1 MIDFVLILIMPL
13 TENLPKP
20 LAKLNGK
27 PILHYVLNHLKDFDV
42 KKVTVSVGY
51 QSHKIIHYLSS
62 QTFPWKTEISDAGD
76 VDIIYRI
83 IKVFENS
90 KINGL
95 VVGVSGGVDS
105 ALTSTLCAETGK
117 KLICIEMPIKQED
130 AQISRAK
137 KHIEWLKSKY
147 SNVTSIIINLD
158 STYNTF
164 VDSLPKSES
173 DKHDLSLANTRSRL
187 RMVTLYYF
195 AALNNFIVAG
205 TGNKVEDFGIGFY
218 TKYGDGG
225 VDISPIADLLKS
237 EVFELAR
244 YHKIIDEII
253 SAKPTDG
260 LWNDNRTDEEQI
272 GATYDELEKAMLQES
287 KSDINLSQREIEV
300 MSIYKS
306 FNSSNRHKMDP
317 IPVCAIPKEYI

>member
-1 MIDFVLILIMPL
+1 MKHP
-13 TENLPKP
+13 E
-20 LAKLNGK
+20 
-27 PILHYVLNHLKDFDV
+27 
-42 KKVTVSVGY
+42 KVSR
-51 QSHKIIHYLSS
+51 HIINWINTYL
-62 QTFPWKTEISDAGD
+62 
-76 VDIIYRI
+76 
-83 IKVFENS
+83 ENS
-90 KINGL
+90 KIDGL

-130 AQISRAK
+130 IQISRAK
-137 KHIEWLKSKY
+137 KHIEWLKSNY
-147 SNVTSIIINLD
+147 SNVTSVLINLD
-158 STYNTF
+158 NTYNTF
-164 VDSLPKSES
+164 VDSLPNSES

-253 SAKPTDG
+253 KAKPTDG

-272 GATYDELEKAMLQES
+272 GATYDELEKAMIQES
-287 KSDINLSQREIEV
+287 KSDMNLSQREIEV

-306 FNSSNRHKMDP
+306 FNSSNKHKMDP
-317 IPVCAIPKEYI
+317 IPVCKIPEDYI

>member
-1 MIDFVLILIMPL
+1 MKHP
-13 TENLPKP
+13 
-20 LAKLNGK
+20 
-27 PILHYVLNHLKDFDV
+27 
-42 KKVTVSVGY
+42 KKVSK
-51 QSHKIIHYLSS
+51 HIINWINTYL
-62 QTFPWKTEISDAGD
+62 
-76 VDIIYRI
+76 
-83 IKVFENS
+83 ENN

-95 VVGVSGGVDS
+95 VVGVSGGIDS

-130 AQISRAK
+130 VQISRAK

-147 SNVTSIIINLD
+147 SNVTSVLINLD
-158 STYNTF
+158 NTYNTF
-164 VDSLPKSES
+164 VDSLPNSES

-195 AALNNFIVAG
+195 AALNNFLVAG

-244 YHKIIDEII
+244 HHNIIDEII
-253 SAKPTDG
+253 TAKPTDG

-306 FNSSNRHKMDP
+306 FNSSNRHKMVP
-317 IPVCAIPKEYI
+317 IPVCAIPKDYI

>member
-1 MIDFVLILIMPL
+1 MKYP
-13 TENLPKP
+13 
-20 LAKLNGK
+20 
-27 PILHYVLNHLKDFDV
+27 
-42 KKVTVSVGY
+42 KKVSK
-51 QSHKIIHYLSS
+51 HIINWINTYL
-62 QTFPWKTEISDAGD
+62 
-76 VDIIYRI
+76 
-83 IKVFENS
+83 ENS

-95 VVGVSGGVDS
+95 VVGVSGGIDS

-130 AQISRAK
+130 VQISRAK

-147 SNVTSIIINLD
+147 SNVTSVLINLD
-158 STYNTF
+158 NTYNTF
-164 VDSLPKSES
+164 VDSLPNSES

-195 AALNNFIVAG
+195 AALNNFLVAG

-244 YHKIIDEII
+244 HHNIIDEII
-253 SAKPTDG
+253 TAKPTDG

-287 KSDINLSQREIEV
+287 KSNLNLSQREIEV

-306 FNSSNRHKMDP
+306 FNSSNRELSRFSGLLKSEH
-317 IPVCAIPKEYI
+317 INL

>member
-1 MIDFVLILIMPL
+1 MKHP
-13 TENLPKP
+13 
-20 LAKLNGK
+20 
-27 PILHYVLNHLKDFDV
+27 
-42 KKVTVSVGY
+42 KKVSE
-51 QSHKIIHYLSS
+51 HIINWINTYL
-62 QTFPWKTEISDAGD
+62 
-76 VDIIYRI
+76 
-83 IKVFENS
+83 ENS

-147 SNVTSIIINLD
+147 SNVTSVLINLD
-158 STYNTF
+158 NTYNTF
-164 VDSLPKSES
+164 LDSLPNSES

-272 GATYDELEKAMLQES
+272 GATYDELEKAMIQES
-287 KSDINLSQREIEV
+287 KSEINLSQREIEV

-306 FNSSNRHKMDP
+306 FNSSNRHKMVP
-317 IPVCAIPKEYI
+317 IPVCAIPKDYI

>member
-1 MIDFVLILIMPL
+1 MKHP
-13 TENLPKP
+13 
-20 LAKLNGK
+20 
-27 PILHYVLNHLKDFDV
+27 
-42 KKVTVSVGY
+42 KKVSR
-51 QSHKIIHYLSS
+51 HIINWINTYL
-62 QTFPWKTEISDAGD
+62 
-76 VDIIYRI
+76 
-83 IKVFENS
+83 ENS

-147 SNVTSIIINLD
+147 SNVTSVLINLD
-158 STYNTF
+158 NTYNSF
-164 VDSLPKSES
+164 LDSLPNSES

-272 GATYDELEKAMLQES
+272 GATYDELEKAMMQES

-306 FNSSNRHKMDP
+306 FNSSNKHKMDP
-317 IPVCAIPKEYI
+317 IPVCEIPKDYI